1 MIVKTTPPIN
11 IKLLIPNIFKYLFIS
26 IIKIYQRFI
35 SPFFPSSCKFSPTC
49 SKYGIEAINKY
60 GPLKGGFLT
69 IKRIL
74 RCNPWSKGG
83 YDPIPWK
90 DFYTFKLQSH
100 DYIK

>member
-1 MIVKTTPPIN
+1 MIVKTAPLMN
-11 IKLLIPNIFKYLFIS
+11 IKLLIPNIFKYIFIN

-83 YDPIPWK
+83 YDPIP
-90 DFYTFKLQSH
+90 
-100 DYIK
+100 